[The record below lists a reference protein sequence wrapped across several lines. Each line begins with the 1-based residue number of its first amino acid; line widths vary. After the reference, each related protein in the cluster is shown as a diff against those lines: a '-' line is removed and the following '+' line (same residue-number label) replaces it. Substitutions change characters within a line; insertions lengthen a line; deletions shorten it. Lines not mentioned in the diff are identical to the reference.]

1 MVSAGPRRMRVLLC
15 LKDGR
20 KARVAGVQQGRR
32 EEEEVKSEREQR
44 ARSWRNLEATGN
56 FGFYC

>member
-1 MVSAGPRRMRVLLC
+1 MASAGPRRMRVLLY

-20 KARVAGVQQGRR
+20 KARVAGVEQERR

-44 ARSWRNLEATGN
+44 ARSWRILEATGN